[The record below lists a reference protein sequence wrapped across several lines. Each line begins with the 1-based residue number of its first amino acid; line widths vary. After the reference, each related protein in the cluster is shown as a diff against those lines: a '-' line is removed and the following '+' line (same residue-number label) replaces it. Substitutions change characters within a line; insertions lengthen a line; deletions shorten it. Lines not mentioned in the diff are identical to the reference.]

1 MLHQALDD
9 CRRARST
16 TSMEQHFGCASGCL
30 YFERFFHE
38 AKIKKVSLH
47 DNIIFSMKNLLSLAI
62 FTLLAVA
69 GMAQDRCYWV
79 FFTDKNDTQFDPY
92 TYFDAKAIERYQQCG
107 ADLYDISNYPLNTSY
122 VNTVDGYA
130 TETFG
135 ESRWLN
141 AVGITATYEN
151 AMLIEQLSFVERI
164 QEIETG
170 NMTLA
175 SLSQET
181 SMTADNENNNSI
193 LTDQVK
199 RFGGQYF
206 IDKGIDGKGLRICVM
221 DGGFPSVNTHPA
233 FQHLRDNHQILKT
246 YNFPNKKEDVY
257 GWSTHGTMVL
267 SCIAGINEKG
277 QKMGL
282 ATGAEFLLAR
292 TEIDPE
298 PFKEEV
304 WWAQGA
310 EWADKNGADIINSS
324 LGYGKDRHWTKDM
337 DGTSYVAKAAQK
349 AVEKGILICNSA
361 GNEGD
366 DSRWMTIITPA
377 DADNVLTVGGID
389 DDLEHYNHISFSSYG
404 PTADKRLKPNVV
416 AFGHAQVAN
425 PGNGK
430 FTDAYGTSFSSPL
443 TAGFCACA
451 WQTKRDLTALQMK
464 AEIEKSADLYP
475 YFDYAFG
482 YGVPQAAYFTGDLK
496 PAERSFSFIQEKDGV
511 KISFPEVIKNQDVFI
526 NIEGADGVLLG
537 YYKATPDSTG
547 IKLRNKDLGQGRKL
561 NVCYN
566 GFTDSCPIN
575 GNGEKATVNANNF
588 RMRGN
593 DGTFQEINN
602 EGWQQSFY
610 FQYDYNLFTDTW
622 NGFNRHLAFG
632 KRHYFGK
639 TYRIGF
645 GWGLDWNHFVA
656 KNSLGVNDRKTI
668 MRQMQFRVE
677 LLQRIVMH
685 RIGVNWDLGAY
696 GGINIT
702 RRVELREKV
711 TFLDE
716 NQQAVTP
723 APYDENVSTYLT
735 GCKAMNRF
743 EYGATTKL
751 SYTFAGAI
759 NLGVYARYRLSN
771 IITKQDGLIGD
782 PTHQPSP
789 WSFGIEFEIMP

>member
-1 MLHQALDD
+1 MVKRILKTNKKQ
-9 CRRARST
+9 
-16 TSMEQHFGCASGCL
+16 QKL
-30 YFERFFHE
+30 YLEISLLLTLPRYNS
-38 AKIKKVSLH
+38 INMKKHLLTA
-47 DNIIFSMKNLLSLAI
+47 IIV
-62 FTLLAVA
+62 LLAVA
-69 GMAQDRCYWV
+69 GMAQDQCYWV

-107 ADLYDISNYPLNTSY
+107 ADLFDISNYPLNTSY
-122 VNTVDGYA
+122 VNAVDGYA

-141 AVGITATYEN
+141 AVGVMATYEN
-151 AMLIEQLSFVERI
+151 AMMIEQLPFVERV
-164 QEIETG
+164 QEIESG
-170 NMTLA
+170 GMTIA
-175 SLSQET
+175 SIHQET
-181 SMTADNENNNSI
+181 ITETVTENNNDI
-193 LTDQVK
+193 LTDQLK

-221 DGGFPSVNTHPA
+221 DGGFPKVDTHPA
-233 FQHLRDNHQILKT
+233 FKHLRDNHQILMT

-267 SCIAGINEKG
+267 SCIAGINEEGK
-277 QKMGL
+277 KMGL

-349 AVEKGILICNSA
+349 AVEKGMLICNSA

-377 DADNVLTVGGID
+377 DAENVLTVGGID
-389 DDLEHYNHISFSSYG
+389 DDLVHYNHISFSSFG

-425 PGNGK
+425 PSNGK

-475 YFDYAFG
+475 YFDYAYG
-482 YGVPQAAYFTGDLK
+482 YGVPQAAYFTGNLK
-496 PAERSFSFIQEKDGV
+496 PAERSFTLVQEKDGV
-511 KISFPEVIKNQDVFI
+511 RIAIPKVIENQDVFI
-526 NIEGADGVLLG
+526 NIEGAGGVLLG
-537 YYKATPDSTG
+537 YYKTAPDSTG
-547 IKLRNKDLGQGRKL
+547 IKLKNKDLGQGRKL

-566 GFTDSCPIN
+566 GFTDSCPIS
-575 GNGEKATVNANNF
+575 GNGEKATVHANNF
-588 RMRGN
+588 KMRGN
-593 DGTFQEINN
+593 DGTFQDIKE
-602 EGWQQSFY
+602 EGWQKTTY
-610 FQYDYNLFTDTW
+610 FQYDYNLPTATW
-622 NGFNRHLAFG
+622 NGFNRHFAFG
-632 KRHYFGK
+632 QRHFYGK
-639 TYRIGF
+639 TYMI
-645 GWGLDWNHFVA
+645 GWGWGFDFNRFVA
-656 KNSLGVNDRKTI
+656 KNSLGVNDRKTQ
-668 MRQMQFRVE
+668 MRQMQYHLEV
-677 LLQRIVMH
+677 LQRIPMR
-685 RIGVNWDLGAY
+685 RIGIIWDLGAY
-696 GGINIT
+696 GGVNIT
-702 RRVELREKV
+702 RRVRTMDNITWLDANGQALDPQPYQNEV
-711 TFLDE
+711 T
-716 NQQAVTP
+716 
-723 APYDENVSTYLT
+723 TYFYK
-735 GCKAMNRF
+735 CKAMNLW
-743 EYGATTKL
+743 EYGASTRL
-751 SYTFAGAI
+751 SHTVAGAI
-759 NLGVYARYRLSN
+759 NVGVYAKYRLSD
-771 IITKQDGLIGD
+771 IITKTDGLIGD
-782 PTHQPSP
+782 PANQPSP